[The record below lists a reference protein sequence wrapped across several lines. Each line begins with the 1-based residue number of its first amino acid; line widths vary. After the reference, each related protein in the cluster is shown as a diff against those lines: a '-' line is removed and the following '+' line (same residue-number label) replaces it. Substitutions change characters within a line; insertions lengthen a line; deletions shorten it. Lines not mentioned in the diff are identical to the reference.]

1 MLFQLQDEQNVLLQ
15 SFINKLPNVQWA
27 HTEESVNISITLT
40 SLMPSNT
47 DVFYTYKGSLTT
59 PPCNE
64 AVTWII
70 FGTPVPISFRQVYAT
85 IALLCSVR
93 DMHVWQSYR
102 WTRFGRSPTARKH
115 WATISDTCKI
125 SVSARFMSE
134 DWSEMIIC
142 DWTLRT

>member
-70 FGTPVPISFRQVYAT
+70 FGTPVPISFRQVYHNC
-85 IALLCSVR
+85 IIVLC
-93 DMHVWQSYR
+93 
-102 WTRFGRSPTARKH
+102 
-115 WATISDTCKI
+115 
-125 SVSARFMSE
+125 
-134 DWSEMIIC
+134 
-142 DWTLRT
+142 